1 MKKLILLLLFIP
13 LVSFGQSEF
22 SNGYIAGFKKG
33 YCGESYGCISP
44 ELTFYNA
51 PQPNLGFNSYSDG
64 YSQGIIAGKKLQAKE
79 NPTTTQRKRK
89 SGQNALISGAGDL
102 GRSMIPTYTPN
113 TNTYSSSTSS
123 STTRKSSSSQNRQT
137 QSTKKESL
145 QSARITNLVD
155 TAVKENKA
163 GNYSLAGKQLFS
175 AYELSGEPNYLYYSA
190 SSFVNAKE
198 YSIALEYYKLL
209 LRNGYEADSE
219 YFVTSVETGIEEKVT
234 ETEYNL
240 FKSSNDY
247 TNARIGKTES
257 RLPEIYRN
265 IALLYAEITGDL
277 EKAYLY
283 IGTSIDLFPNDIEN
297 IKLANKIIELRNQKK

>member
-13 LVSFGQSEF
+13 IVSFGQTAF
-22 SNGYIAGFKKG
+22 SNGYKAGFKKG
-33 YCGESYGCISP
+33 YCLEEVGCISP
-44 ELTFYNA
+44 IPPISPISNPGFYT
-51 PQPNLGFNSYSDG
+51 YSDG
-64 YSQGIIAGKKLQAKE
+64 YARGVQDGKKAKSS
-79 NPTTTQRKRK
+79 NTVKRK

-137 QSTKKESL
+137 QSTKKQSL
-145 QSARITNLVD
+145 QSRRIANLVD